1 MIPMNSLSLA
11 MKQKLINSPITD
23 SSLWCQIFVCRVE
36 KLKVETELVFFP
48 EFILIIVLM
57 TVFSKT
63 RIDNST
69 GLLEFGCILALMQ
82 FLKVISLKNWVLRLV
97 IVYIYIYIHTYIYI
111 SIYIYIYIF
120 IYNIIYYI
128 YYIYLLYY
136 I

>member
-23 SSLWCQIFVCRVE
+23 SSSWFQIFVCRVE

-48 EFILIIVLM
+48 EFILIIVSM

-82 FLKVISLKNWVLRLV
+82 FLKVISLKN
-97 IVYIYIYIHTYIYI
+97 
-111 SIYIYIYIF
+111 
-120 IYNIIYYI
+120 
-128 YYIYLLYY
+128 
-136 I
+136 